1 MTYVSWFESPLFLHD
16 SIVTTSWVHN
26 PEIRIQPYH
35 GCRMHSGCSLAID
48 HRDHL
53 IDSILV
59 LVFSKKFR
67 NFKRIAES
75 LDIFHEDLI
84 RRKIL
89 IDVIFGSELAYQ
101 EKERDHNED
110 HLQDFSHGFLHP
122 RELAGYPYAGRIIR
136 EAWVKI

>member
-1 MTYVSWFESPLFLHD
+1 V
-16 SIVTTSWVHN
+16 
-26 PEIRIQPYH
+26 
-35 GCRMHSGCSLAID
+35 
-48 HRDHL
+48 

-84 RRKIL
+84 RREIV
-89 IDVIFGSELAYQ
+89 IDVIFGSELTYQ
-101 EKERDHNED
+101 EKERDNNED

-122 RELAGYPYAGRIIR
+122 RELAGCPYAGRIIR
-136 EAWVKI
+136 EAWVKIYSGSRHPSEFAFGYTRAGDTGVFRRTSTGRSRAMLDSDH